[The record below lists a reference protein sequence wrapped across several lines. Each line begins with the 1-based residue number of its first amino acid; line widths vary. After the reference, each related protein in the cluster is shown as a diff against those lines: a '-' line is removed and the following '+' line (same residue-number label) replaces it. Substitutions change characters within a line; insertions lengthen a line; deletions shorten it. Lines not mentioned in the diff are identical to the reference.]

1 MDLTKVGKLPT
12 IAQRLAS
19 AEKELGSDDF
29 SVEPS
34 NSRGVGGTAQG
45 QAPVEARAESEE
57 VAMSNATDMHKHETR
72 MMLANSITS
81 VLVYRFPWLRVN
93 ATADYALRAYLVET
107 IVSKHDSGLTIESA
121 MGAMLDALQAEN
133 AEVKRQFVAYVN
145 NHGPCQV
152 R

>member
-1 MDLTKVGKLPT
+1 
-12 IAQRLAS
+12 
-19 AEKELGSDDF
+19 
-29 SVEPS
+29 
-34 NSRGVGGTAQG
+34 
-45 QAPVEARAESEE
+45 
-57 VAMSNATDMHKHETR
+57 MSNATDMHKHETR

-93 ATADYALRAYLVET
+93 ATADNALRAYLVET

-133 AEVKRQFVAYVN
+133 AEVKGQFVAYVN